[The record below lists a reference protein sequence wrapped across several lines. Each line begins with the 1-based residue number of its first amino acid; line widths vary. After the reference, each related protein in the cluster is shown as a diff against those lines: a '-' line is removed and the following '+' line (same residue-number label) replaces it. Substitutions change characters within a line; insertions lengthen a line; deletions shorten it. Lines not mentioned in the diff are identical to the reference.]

1 MKITGKHEPEM
12 PVFIEF
18 EIASAPQPEGIEGLE
33 QIEPKKLQ
41 LQIIVNCLKLKKLAR
56 TIKKD
61 TKLLLRT
68 LDKMKRHG
76 WLVVDQTDCSK
87 DGLRA
92 ERVHIDEP
100 PLCGYC
106 GKPVLNR
113 GDGFMHKLGGGEE
126 MLGKLEDGE
135 MRTIFKKADEA
146 RQKEIEAFKAF
157 ANWKIEVIKKYRDG
171 NSVQICSMPHLEIE
185 KGAALEEALKKS
197 TRARIEAEGKEDRL
211 TRRFL

>member
-1 MKITGKHEPEM
+1 MKITGKHELEM
-12 PVFIEF
+12 PVSIEF
-18 EIASAPQPEGIEGLE
+18 EIASAPQPERIERLE
-33 QIEPKKLQ
+33 QIEPTALLLQ
-41 LQIIVNCLKLKKLAR
+41 MKVNTRKIKKLAR

-61 TKLLLRT
+61 TKRLLRT

-92 ERVHIDEP
+92 ERVYIDEP

-126 MLGKLEDGE
+126 ML
-135 MRTIFKKADEA
+135 
-146 RQKEIEAFKAF
+146 
-157 ANWKIEVIKKYRDG
+157 VHH
-171 NSVQICSMPHLEIE
+171 VCHL
-185 KGAALEEALKKS
+185 KMHEEREEERKQ
-197 TRARIEAEGKEDRL
+197 
-211 TRRFL
+211 